1 MNDVTVVITSCGRVN
16 LLRETIDSFITF
28 NTYNIAEII
37 LIDDSGDPKV
47 HSEIKKLYPNFIL
60 IFNDKR
66 IGQIKSIDKAYSYVK
81 TPYIFHLEDDWKFY
95 RRSFIED
102 SLKILQSDKQ
112 IITVWLRELND
123 TNKHPYHEKLHTISN
138 VNYHEIEINW
148 NGGWSGFT
156 FNPGLR
162 RFSDYKLVYP
172 YEKYIPENKQHIKYY
187 TPELELSMY
196 YNKLGYKAVIA
207 TPGYVKHIGWNSH
220 IN

>member
-16 LLRETIDSFITF
+16 LLRETINSFMTF
-28 NTYNIAEII
+28 NTYTISKII
-37 LIDDSGDPKV
+37 LIDDSGNSGV
-47 HSEIKKLYPNFIL
+47 HSEIKKLYPNFTL
-60 IFNDKR
+60 IFNENR

-95 RRSFIED
+95 KHSFIED

-123 TNKHPYHEKLHTISN
+123 TNKHPYHKKLHTITN
-138 VNYHEIEINW
+138 VSYYEIVSNW

-162 RFSDYKLVYP
+162 RLSDYNLVCP
-172 YEKYIPENKQHIKYY
+172 YEKYIPGNKQYIKYY
-187 TPELELSMY
+187 TPELELSIH
-196 YNKLGYKAVIA
+196 YNKLGYKAVI
-207 TPGYVKHIGWNSH
+207 TNDGYVKHIGWDSH